1 MLCGLPIVFLHPA
14 VFHLYLRVQ
23 DFQGPGYSGSMF
35 FRIQVFRV
43 HVFLGP
49 GFSGSRFIS
58 FQVQVQGP
66 GPGFRSSPFSWVI
79 KQRNLKQLRNCIVR
93 IIRAW
98 SLFCSVRVYISPFST
113 YSFEKVRYH
122 LSVFFVFKKFHFK
135 FYSLRKLHL

>member
-1 MLCGLPIVFLHPA
+1 MLCGLPIVFVHPA

-23 DFQGPGYSGSMF
+23 DFQGPGSSGSMF
-35 FRIQVFRV
+35 FRV
-43 HVFLGP
+43 HVFLGR

-58 FQVQVQGP
+58 LQVQVQGS

-122 LSVFFVFKKFHFK
+122 LSVFFVFKKFHLK
-135 FYSLRKLHL
+135 FY